1 MAETSGVFEFVGTP
15 KQYDI
20 RCKLYWKLVSQ
31 SVENNTVDIEWKTYL
46 YLGENSSIQD
56 KYAATHVFP
65 TITIGDVT
73 NTYRPATRLNLV
85 PNGDERWN
93 YTATYTV
100 TREAD
105 GTLPFS
111 INLTLS
117 DYNGKYEDVT
127 ISGSG
132 TADIPMMPGESYN
145 YKTYSRESLGITAD
159 FSWSIVEQSIENN
172 TTTIEWSINTSTI
185 KHESTNLWRAVIRA
199 GTVKNNYTYNSGDVY
214 LTFSKSQGNS
224 YSGQFTVAHAADGTS
239 KLYLDI
245 CIDAPR
251 VNPSLNP
258 GYEDLVN
265 ATYIYTLRQIEQM
278 ARLTEAPNFNDEEN
292 PTITYSNYTSNIIQ
306 SLQVCI
312 SLTGGEDDVPYRDVP
327 TNSTSYTFEL
337 TDEERATLRRA
348 FTTQET
354 TRTIRFYVKSVID
367 GVTYWNFLER
377 TLTLINYLP
386 TLAPV
391 VRDINALT
399 VSLTGDNKK
408 FIKFFSNA
416 LFENGATAHKE
427 ATIVE
432 QSVVC
437 GSTRIDDSNTG
448 TVLGMDSN
456 IFYFRVK
463 DSRGF
468 VASQYMILDTV
479 AYTKPTCNIKALS
492 LSSAG
497 VLSFTISGNYFNSSF
512 GAKNNSLEFECGYRK
527 DGGDITWRPFVAS
540 PTITNNTYTVS
551 GTLSGFDYQSIY
563 TVVFNI
569 IDELSN
575 AQSPARAVG
584 SISVY
589 DWGKTDF
596 RHNTDVYLTQSKT
609 FKTENTSG
617 TDIEVINPCT
627 DNNDL
632 RIGYGN
638 YTENTGSTS
647 IYGAD
652 LNLTGNTVNING
664 RAFGENKVLWSGA
677 SHMNGEQS
685 ITLSESVSSQVSG
698 IVLVFSGYDTSTTQ
712 AKDAS
717 INTFFV
723 SKKQVELFPSVGHT
737 FILGINAEFSGMAA
751 KYLYF
756 TDTTI
761 TGHAG
766 NTSSGTNSGISYN
779 NSNYVLRY
787 VIGV

>member
-1 MAETSGVFEFVGTP
+1 MASRFFEFVGTP

-31 SVENNTVDIEWKTYL
+31 SVENNTVDIEWETYL

-56 KYAATHVFP
+56 KYDAHHVYP
-65 TITIGDVT
+65 TVTIGDVT
-73 NTYRPATRLNLV
+73 NTYRPATILNLV
-85 PNGDERWN
+85 PNGDERDI

-111 INLTLS
+111 INLTFS
-117 DYNGKYEDVT
+117 DYNGEYEDVT

-132 TADIPMMPGESYN
+132 TADISMMMPGESYD
-145 YKTYSRESLGITAD
+145 YKTYTRESLGITAD
-159 FSWSIVEQSIENN
+159 FSWSIVQQSIENN
-172 TTTIEWSINTSTI
+172 TTTIEWSINTST
-185 KHESTNLWRAVIRA
+185 SNQQSLWRALVRA
-199 GTVKNNYTYNSGDVY
+199 GTVKNEYIYDSGYIDIAFIKNQVE
-214 LTFSKSQGNS
+214 N
-224 YSGQFTVAHAADGTS
+224 YSGQFTITHAIDGSS
-239 KLYLDI
+239 KLYFDI
-245 CIDAPR
+245 WINKPG
-251 VNPSLNP
+251 VNTNLNP
-258 GYEDLVN
+258 QYKDLAN
-265 ATYIYTLRQIEQM
+265 DTYVYTLRQIEQM

-312 SLTGGEDDVPYRDVP
+312 SLTGGADDVPYRDVP

-354 TRTIRFYVKSVID
+354 TRTVRFYVKSVIN

-391 VRDINALT
+391 VRDTNALT

-437 GSTRIDDSNTG
+437 GSTRIDNSNTG

-468 VASQYMILDTV
+468 VASQYMTLDTV

-551 GTLSGFDYQSIY
+551 GTLSGFDHQSIY
-563 TVVFNI
+563 TVVFKI

-617 TDIEVINPCT
+617 TGIEVINPCT

-677 SHMNGEQS
+677 YYMNATQS
-685 ITLSESVSSQVSG
+685 ITLSEAISAQPNG
-698 IVLVFSGYDTSTTQ
+698 IVVVFSGYDNDNHV

-717 INTFFV
+717 INTFFI

-737 FILGINAEFSGMAA
+737 FILGINAGFSGMAA